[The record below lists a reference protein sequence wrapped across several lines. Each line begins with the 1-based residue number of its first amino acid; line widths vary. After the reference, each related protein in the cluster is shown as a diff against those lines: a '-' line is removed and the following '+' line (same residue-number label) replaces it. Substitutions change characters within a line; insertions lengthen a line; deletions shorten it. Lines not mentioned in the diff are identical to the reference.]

1 MRRAHSLTRALP
13 EATESRPWIVEGGY
27 IAGRAYDWCFFILS
41 PLLAALLGWLV
52 SVFGLDR
59 YRLSSADGQGAVR
72 EIAVVA
78 LASAAF
84 THAHLVIVVFRTHL
98 NREVFRRHPH
108 RFTTVP
114 IALFLACVASR
125 WVFVC
130 ASVLT
135 VWWDVY
141 HSSLQTFGLGR
152 IYDRRAGN
160 DPKAGRRLDYWFNL
174 ALYAGP
180 VLAGVNLS
188 AHLVSFK
195 KFDLLDA
202 PSLSQ
207 IADAVLAQSD
217 ELRALVLAVG
227 LVLLGL
233 FLASYAVLTRNGYVI
248 PLQKLALYLTTGT
261 VSIACW
267 GFGSFGQAFLIM
279 NFFHALQY
287 FAIVWWSER
296 GTITRTFRWAPLGL
310 GVLLSFGLG
319 YGVWLAHRPADL
331 IPVIALSNVVSL
343 MHFWYDGFV
352 WSVRKGHV

>member
-1 MRRAHSLTRALP
+1 MKRALSLP
-13 EATESRPWIVEGGY
+13 QAPPAAVASRPWIVEGGY
-27 IAGRAYDWCFFILS
+27 IAGRAYDWFFFILS
-41 PLLAALLGWLV
+41 PLLAALVGWSV
-52 SVFGLDR
+52 SAFRLDR
-59 YRLSSADGQGAVR
+59 YRLTSADAHGVVR

-84 THAHLVIVVFRTHL
+84 THAHLIIVVFRTHL

-108 RFTTVP
+108 RFTTIP
-114 IALFLACVASR
+114 IALFLASLASR
-125 WVFVC
+125 WVFVG
-130 ASVLT
+130 ASVLS

-160 DPKAGRRLDYWFNL
+160 DPKAGRRLDYLFNL
-174 ALYAGP
+174 TLYAGP

-188 AHLVSFK
+188 AHLVSLK
-195 KFDLLDA
+195 KFDTLEA
-202 PSLSQ
+202 PSISQ

-217 ELRALVLAVG
+217 ELRAVVIAVG
-227 LVLLGL
+227 VVSLAFFLLSY
-233 FLASYAVLTRNGYVI
+233 LALARRGYVI
-248 PLQKLALYLTTGT
+248 PVQKLALYLTTGT

-296 GTITRTFRWAPLGL
+296 GTLTRTFRLAPLGL
-310 GVLLSFGLG
+310 VVLLSFGLG
-319 YGVWLAHRPADL
+319 YGVWLAHRPSDL
-331 IPVIALSNVVSL
+331 IAVVALSNVVSL

>member
-1 MRRAHSLTRALP
+1 MRRAASLPRGLP
-13 EATESRPWIVEGGY
+13 SARDSRPLLVEGRY
-27 IAGRAYDWCFFILS
+27 IAGRAYDWFFFILS
-41 PLLAALLGWLV
+41 PVLAALLGWLV
-52 SVFGLDR
+52 SAFGLDR
-59 YRLSSADGQGAVR
+59 YRLSSTDGQGVVR

-84 THAHLVIVVFRTHL
+84 THAHLIIVVFRTHL

-108 RFTTVP
+108 RFTTIP
-114 IALFLACVASR
+114 IALFLASIASR
-125 WVFVC
+125 WVFVF
-130 ASVLT
+130 ASVLS

-152 IYDRRAGN
+152 IYDQRAGN
-160 DPKAGRRLDYWFNL
+160 NPKAGRRLDYLFNL
-174 ALYAGP
+174 VLYAGP

-195 KFDLLDA
+195 KFDSLDA

-217 ELRALVLAVG
+217 ELRALVLAIGFVS
-227 LVLLGL
+227 LAL
-233 FLASYAVLTRNGYVI
+233 FLFSYAALTRDGYVI
-248 PLQKLALYLTTGT
+248 PVQKLALYLTTGT

-267 GFGSFGQAFLIM
+267 GFGSFGEAFLIM

-296 GTITRTFRWAPLGL
+296 GNLTRTFRWAPLA
-310 GVLLSFGLG
+310 VAALLSFGLG
-319 YGVWLAHRPADL
+319 YGFWLARTPAVL
-331 IPVIALSNVVSL
+331 VPVIALSNVVSL

>member
-1 MRRAHSLTRALP
+1 MRRAASLPYTLRDDGI
-13 EATESRPWIVEGGY
+13 SRPWIAEGGY
-27 IAGRAYDWCFFILS
+27 IASRAYDWFFFILS
-41 PLLAALLGWLV
+41 PVLAALLGWAV

-59 YRLSSADGQGAVR
+59 FRFTSADSQGLVR

-84 THAHLVIVVFRTHL
+84 THAHLIIVVFRTHL

-114 IALFLACVASR
+114 IALFLASLASR
-125 WVFVC
+125 WVFVF
-130 ASVLT
+130 ASVLS

-152 IYDRRAGN
+152 IYDRRIGN
-160 DPKAGRRLDYWFNL
+160 DTNAGRRVDYLFNL
-174 ALYAGP
+174 ALYVGP

-188 AHLVSFK
+188 AHLVSFDK
-195 KFDLLDA
+195 LDALDA
-202 PSLSQ
+202 PSLSRLG
-207 IADAVLAQSD
+207 DAVLARSD
-217 ELRALVLAVG
+217 ELRTVVVTVG
-227 LVLLGL
+227 VILLGL
-233 FLASYAVLTRNGYVI
+233 FVSSYMTLTRKGYVI

-296 GTITRTFRWAPLGL
+296 GSLTRTFRWAPLGL
-310 GVLLSFGLG
+310 GALLSVGLG

-331 IPVIALSNVVSL
+331 VAVIALSNVVSL

>member
-1 MRRAHSLTRALP
+1 MRRVAALAHAASRRGL
-13 EATESRPWIVEGGY
+13 SRPAIVERGY
-27 IAGRAYDWCFFILS
+27 IAGRAYDWFFFILS
-41 PLLAALLGWLV
+41 PVLAALLGWAVGAL
-52 SVFGLDR
+52 GLER
-59 YRLSSADGQGAVR
+59 YRISSTDDQGAVR

-84 THAHLVIVVFRTHL
+84 THAHLIIVVFRTHL

-108 RFTTVP
+108 RFTTIP
-114 IALFLACVASR
+114 IALFLASIASR
-125 WVFVC
+125 WVFVF
-130 ASVLT
+130 ASVLS

-152 IYDRRAGN
+152 IYDQRAGN
-160 DPKAGRRLDYWFNL
+160 DPKAGRRLDYLFNL
-174 ALYAGP
+174 VLYAGP
-180 VLAGVNLS
+180 VLAGVNLL

-207 IADAVLAQSD
+207 IADAVLAQRD
-217 ELRALVLAVG
+217 QLRTLVLASG
-227 LVLLGL
+227 LVLLAL
-233 FLASYAVLTRNGYVI
+233 FLFGYAALTRDGYVI
-248 PLQKLALYLTTGT
+248 PLQKLALYLSTGS

-267 GFGSFGQAFLIM
+267 GFGSFGEAFLIM

-296 GTITRTFRWAPLGL
+296 GNLTRTFRWAPLAVGA
-310 GVLLSFGLG
+310 LLSFGLG
-319 YGVWLAHRPADL
+319 YGFWLAHRPADL
-331 IPVIALSNVVSL
+331 VPVVALSNVVSL

>member
-1 MRRAHSLTRALP
+1 MRRAASLPRAP
-13 EATESRPWIVEGGY
+13 VGSTASRPWLVEGGY
-27 IAGRAYDWCFFILS
+27 IAGRAYDWFFFILS

-52 SVFGLDR
+52 QSLGLDR
-59 YRLSSADGQGAVR
+59 YRFSSPDGQGVVR

-78 LASAAF
+78 LLSAAF
-84 THAHLVIVVFRTHL
+84 THAHLIIVVFRTHL

-108 RFTTVP
+108 RFTTIP
-114 IALFLACVASR
+114 IALFLASLASR
-125 WVFVC
+125 WVFVF
-130 ASVLT
+130 ASVLS

-160 DPKAGRRLDYWFNL
+160 DPEALRRLDYLFNL

-188 AHLVSFK
+188 AHLLSFK
-195 KFDLLDA
+195 KFEVLDA

-227 LVLLGL
+227 LVLLGSFL
-233 FLASYAVLTRNGYVI
+233 FSYVMLTRNGYVV
-248 PLQKLALYLTTGT
+248 PVQKLALYLTTGT

-267 GFGSFGQAFLIM
+267 GFGSFGEAFLIM

-296 GTITRTFRWAPLGL
+296 GSLTRAFRWAPLGL
-310 GVLLSFGLG
+310 GVLLAFGLG